1 MNDWIMRDLKG
12 HYWCLMWVVKRL
24 VVRHD
29 LLIATAFLQWGKH
42 AVPWRRRRHSAAYA
56 TANLSKVPAIEHF
69 VYLGCL
75 YDPLRMWLRLLCGQ
89 CWDELLESHFWRWPT
104 AFKKSIWGIV
114 IWNVAASLRSCL
126 VKFNE
131 RDGQRW
137 QWNDNAWYP
146 KASLCLWPLLDT
158 VSRFGP
164 LSGVD
169 WPWNGF
175 RIAVESFKVKTP
187 VQSKDEH
194 FWYNHIVYQSCSLYR
209 RLYIGPSFIGS
220 LLCNVW
226 NGLVSLLLAVLRWIL
241 TLGQSTGEALPC
253 DTCIFLA
260 DTEFLGDIRRLTIQ
274 TCLCAAEISWCFSSE
289 CCIYIYIYIYN
300 VCFARV

>member
-1 MNDWIMRDLKG
+1 MSNEWLNHEG
-12 HYWCLMWVVKRL
+12 LEGSLL
-24 VVRHD
+24 VFDVSRQAFGCPPWPAHCNCISSVRKACRALTKTPPFSCICD
-29 LLIATAFLQWGKH
+29 
-42 AVPWRRRRHSAAYA
+42 
-56 TANLSKVPAIEHF
+56 SKFIKS
-69 VYLGCL
+69 
-75 YDPLRMWLRLLCGQ
+75 MWLRLLCGQ

-194 FWYNHIVYQSCSLYR
+194 FWCNHIVYQSCSLYR

-289 CCIYIYIYIYN
+289 CCIYIYIYN